1 MMIVQPP
8 KRNVQM
14 ITGAKG
20 CSIYHQ
26 QQNERAIETEVN
38 APDMLIQTKT
48 RLMNDSVLVYP
59 NSIFSSALVDVFHLL
74 FA

>member
-14 ITGAKG
+14 ITAAKG

-26 QQNERAIETEVN
+26 QQNKRAIETEVN

-59 NSIFSSALVDVFHLL
+59 SSIFSSVIVVVFHLL